1 MLSEERVKHMTKIA
15 MFEQKEMKKI
25 QPVLKYRKKDY
36 LSICML
42 ANVFLASF
50 LYLAAYGLV
59 VVLLFSTVFTNLHMI
74 GLVLGLVLGILLYIV
89 YMYFY
94 LGYIRKQ
101 YVRRYDEGVE
111 LTKTLRREYQALL
124 KMYEQEEMEKK
135 PEGWE

>member
-1 MLSEERVKHMTKIA
+1 MLSEERVKHMVKIA

-25 QPVLKYRKKDY
+25 QPVLKYSKKDY
-36 LSICML
+36 LGICLL

-50 LYLAAYGLV
+50 LYLVAYGLL

-89 YMYFY
+89 YMYFW
-94 LGYIRKQ
+94 LGHIRKQ
-101 YVRRYDEGVE
+101 YVKRYDEGVE
-111 LTKTLRREYQALL
+111 LTKILRREYQALQ
-124 KMYEQEEMEKK
+124 KMYEQEDMEKK